1 MRWQP
6 KSSWKTG
13 YNRGMAEPL
22 NHFTEI
28 SDCRRQ
34 ELEDLLNL
42 ALSISQDIRSF
53 ENTRTGRMLVN
64 LFYEASTRTRVSFEA
79 AAKRLGMHVINVTA
93 VGSSVEKGES
103 LLDTFFT
110 IQAMGPDCIVVRH
123 PEEGNARKLASV
135 AEPGIHVI
143 NAGDGAAAHPTQ
155 ALLDAL
161 TLKQSFDTFEEIRL
175 VMAGDIRHSRVAR
188 SAIRLLTKL
197 GIGEIRLAGPEEFMP
212 GEQTTAGTTIYESLD
227 EAVRGANAIM
237 MLRIQKERI
246 TGLNLPD
253 ADVYHREWGLN
264 AERLGQAMEG
274 CFVLHPGPMNR
285 GVEISSDVADS
296 RHSLIRSQVRNGLY
310 ARMALLLN
318 LTRALA

>member
-1 MRWQP
+1 
-6 KSSWKTG
+6 
-13 YNRGMAEPL
+13 MAEPL

-28 SDCRRQ
+28 TDCSRQ

-42 ALSISQDIRSF
+42 AHRISQDIRSF

-93 VGSSVEKGES
+93 TGSSVEKGES
-103 LLDTFFT
+103 LLDTFYT
-110 IQAMGPDCIVVRH
+110 IQAIGPDCIVVRH
-123 PEEGNARKLASV
+123 PEEGNAQKLASV

-143 NAGDGAAAHPTQ
+143 NAGDGTAAHPTQ

-161 TLKQSFDTFEEIRL
+161 TLKQSFDTFGEIRL

-188 SAIRLLTKL
+188 SAIKLLTKL
-197 GIGEIRLAGPEEFMP
+197 GIGEIRLAGPPEFMP
-212 GEQTTAGTTIYESLD
+212 GELTTAGTTICGSLD

-246 TGLNLPD
+246 TGLDIPD

-264 AERLGQAMEG
+264 ADRLDLASEG

-285 GVEISSDVADS
+285 GVEISSEVADS
-296 RHSLIRSQVRNGLY
+296 RQSLIRRQVRNGLY